1 MKEKLIGILTAL
13 CMVISPSFALAADV
27 TTKVDEDIEL
37 MYEQVIEYVS
47 RSKYLNVWTG
57 NMFWRRQRKTR
68 RSNVKLTIE
77 LLKMENYSWKSIKS
91 WVHTGS
97 GVVGVN
103 ESETYWVDHGTYTTK
118 ITAYVTDSNGNYIE
132 SPSTTSVIK
141 EY

>member
-1 MKEKLIGILTAL
+1 MKKRLLCIFAILSMIL
-13 CMVISPSFALAADV
+13 SSNFAFAVDV
-27 TTKVDEDIEL
+27 STKEDSDIEL
-37 MYEQVIEYVS
+37 MYEQVM
-47 RSKYLNVWTG
+47 
-57 NMFWRRQRKTR
+57 NMSAGLSISSFGQATCSGFASVHPGYNIRM
-68 RSNVKLTIE
+68 TIE

-103 ESETYWVDHGTYTTK
+103 ASDTYWVDHGTYTTK
-118 ITAYVTDSNGNYIE
+118 ITVYVTDSNGNYIE